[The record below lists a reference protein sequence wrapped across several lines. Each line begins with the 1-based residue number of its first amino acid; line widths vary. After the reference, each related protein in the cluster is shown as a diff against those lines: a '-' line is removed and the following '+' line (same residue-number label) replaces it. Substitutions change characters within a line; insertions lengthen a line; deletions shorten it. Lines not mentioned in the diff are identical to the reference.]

1 MTLLIKALGDWTGK
15 LMLYQ
20 QECELNAT
28 KPEVYVDGYY
38 GASLSQVYSAYTTV
52 ALVGGGVG
60 VTPLLGVLEDICAAA
75 ETRHIQGRSLLPRRV
90 GAIFVMRELA
100 LLAEMRPL
108 LTRIRDLDPQGRYI
122 SVKLALTTTPR
133 PEELDVSLHA
143 DASWSRNSPLLYKP
157 AQTRVF
163 THSANTACPFG
174 ASLGSSVIPMV
185 QFVVFGVVVG
195 LLVTFQFGDGMLIDG
210 LQSSVW
216 VVQRLVQASA
226 LFAAGICVYGGVA
239 VMQWTRKTHTKSRSL
254 QPPYTLDDVGL
265 EERLL
270 PQTRQDGVYA
280 GVETYRDLLSDLQVT
295 VGTRP
300 NLKVHLWE
308 LHAGHC
314 QRSSDGGS
322 PIGVLVSGPESL
334 KAATAR
340 AAALIGASDFDIHEE
355 EFEL

>member
-1 MTLLIKALGDWTGK
+1 
-15 LMLYQ
+15 MLYQ

-60 VTPLLGVLEDICAAA
+60 ETPLLGVLEDICAAA

-90 GAIFVMRELA
+90 AAIFVMRELA

-133 PEELDVSLHA
+133 PEGLDVSLHA
-143 DASWSRNSPLLYKP
+143 DASWSRNSSLLYKP

-174 ASLGSSVIPMV
+174 ASLGSSAIPMV

-210 LQSSVW
+210 LHDSVDN
-216 VVQRLVQASA
+216 
-226 LFAAGICVYGGVA
+226 LFAGRIRV
-239 VMQWTRKTHTKSRSL
+239 RSCL
-254 QPPYTLDDVGL
+254 
-265 EERLL
+265 
-270 PQTRQDGVYA
+270 
-280 GVETYRDLLSDLQVT
+280 
-295 VGTRP
+295 
-300 NLKVHLWE
+300 
-308 LHAGHC
+308 
-314 QRSSDGGS
+314 
-322 PIGVLVSGPESL
+322 GP
-334 KAATAR
+334 ANQIPR
-340 AAALIGASDFDIHEE
+340 
-355 EFEL
+355 